1 MLDRGVVRHQ
11 VHEQLQAALV
21 RGREESVE
29 VRQRAVDGVDV
40 AEVRDVVA
48 EVGQRARV
56 DRRQPEGVDAQRGD
70 VIQARRNAPQV
81 PYAVAVGVLKRARID
96 LIDGGHWFSKRG
108 TGKKGSSGVLNEE
121 LNLRKE
127 SIMIGILIAV
137 LVAALV
143 YAILA
148 ALTGSAIVAIVG
160 AILVL
165 LAGIPSG
172 GFGFGSRYGGRA

>member
-1 MLDRGVVRHQ
+1 MTVYQ
-11 VHEQLQAALV
+11 VDPRPFQDSD
-21 RGREESVE
+21 G
-29 VRQRAVDGVDV
+29 DGVGIL
-40 AEVRDVVA
+40 E
-48 EVGQRARV
+48 
-56 DRRQPEGVDAQRGD
+56 
-70 VIQARRNAPQV
+70 
-81 PYAVAVGVLKRARID
+81 RARID
-96 LIDGGHWFSKRG
+96 LVDDRHRFSKVG
-108 TGKKGSSGVLNEE
+108 TGKKGSTGER
-121 LNLRKE
+121 NLRKE

-137 LVAALV
+137 LLAALV